1 MSNSTQTRDI
11 NNTVSFYLNVTLV
24 SVHPLVPNSD
34 LFLIFRRIIH
44 TPHHLRRALRAFI
57 NITSPTCRHPF
68 ARVVCFPLS
77 RCLNLLWR
85 DTSDSLFVGG
95 NCFWVGWSIVDI
107 LTVEPGPIPVP
118 LLHLT
123 GIFCQICGFDS
134 INKSSPISHK
144 T

>member
-68 ARVVCFPLS
+68 FRSVVAVEVLVVLCLTLEGTHSAS
-77 RCLNLLWR
+77 RIELAHA
-85 DTSDSLFVGG
+85 V
-95 NCFWVGWSIVDI
+95 
-107 LTVEPGPIPVP
+107 
-118 LLHLT
+118 
-123 GIFCQICGFDS
+123 DS
-134 INKSSPISHK
+134 IAFDNAPSLSWYRTFKGVRLF
-144 T
+144 